1 MQERRLTPGLLLLS
15 VCISMMLIPGGP
27 IENRIFTDMPLFV
40 ALSLCLFAT
49 ILVICAT
56 FSVFQTRRGGRRA
69 LSMAAWEGGGLVA
82 IYLLDLLGIL
92 PSATPMGVVMK
103 RFEIVGLTVAILLI
117 VSAIRDLRRPIPEM
131 EISHGMSRGER
142 VSLIEFSVYVGAI
155 LTFMATVSSV
165 SRNPALYFW
174 YGMR

>member
-1 MQERRLTPGLLLLS
+1 
-15 VCISMMLIPGGP
+15 
-27 IENRIFTDMPLFV
+27 
-40 ALSLCLFAT
+40 
-49 ILVICAT
+49 
-56 FSVFQTRRGGRRA
+56 
-69 LSMAAWEGGGLVA
+69 
-82 IYLLDLLGIL
+82 
-92 PSATPMGVVMK
+92 MK

-142 VSLIEFSVYVGAI
+142 VSLIAFSVYVGAI

>member
-15 VCISMMLIPGGP
+15 VCIFLLLIPGGP
-27 IENRIFTDMPLFV
+27 IENRILTDIPFFLAL
-40 ALSLCLFAT
+40 ALSLLA
-49 ILVICAT
+49 IVLVICAT

-69 LSMAAWEGGGLVA
+69 LYKAAWEAGGIAAFYLFDLSGIIPSTPPMSVLVKMF
-82 IYLLDLLGIL
+82 D
-92 PSATPMGVVMK
+92 
-103 RFEIVGLTVAILLI
+103 IVGLATAILLI
-117 VSAIRDLRRPIPEM
+117 VSIMRDLKRPTPEM
-131 EISHGMSRGER
+131 EISYGMSRGEM
-142 VSLIEFSVYVGAI
+142 VSLIAFSVYVGAI